1 MGKLKQGDF
10 MNFDTIIDE
19 ALKNKEAMQGS
30 FSGPIKR
37 HASKLRF
44 KTIMMKGEAHLQ
56 LESFE
61 GKKAFHE
68 NIAMSEAKAR
78 LSALMNEY
86 KQLFITFGS
95 ESYQVFNN
103 KGKFK
108 LLKAKTERAAKAQ
121 SHNKKKNYILEEG
134 ERIDFLIYLKVMSED
149 GKVYKSYYDKF
160 KQINKYLEI
169 FDKALEKVDT
179 SKKLRILDFGCGKAY
194 LTFAVYYYLKNIR
207 KLDFYIEGLDL
218 KEDVV
223 HDLNSIKDAL
233 HYEDIDFVCKD
244 IKDYSKT
251 DNIDIMLTL
260 HACDI
265 ATDIAI
271 KKAVDLNASLILSVP
286 CCQKELFPKI
296 KSNELEGI
304 LKHGIRKERVAA
316 IVTDSLRS
324 LYLEMHG
331 YKSEIIEF
339 IDMDH
344 TPKNLMIRAFK
355 DKANPLAK
363 AQYDSIKKLFNLE
376 NIFIEG

>member
-1 MGKLKQGDF
+1 
-10 MNFDTIIDE
+10 
-19 ALKNKEAMQGS
+19 
-30 FSGPIKR
+30 
-37 HASKLRF
+37 
-44 KTIMMKGEAHLQ
+44 
-56 LESFE
+56 
-61 GKKAFHE
+61 
-68 NIAMSEAKAR
+68 
-78 LSALMNEY
+78 
-86 KQLFITFGS
+86 
-95 ESYQVFNN
+95 
-103 KGKFK
+103 
-108 LLKAKTERAAKAQ
+108 
-121 SHNKKKNYILEEG
+121 
-134 ERIDFLIYLKVMSED
+134 MSED

-223 HDLNSIKDAL
+223 RDLNSIKDAL
-233 HYEDIDFVCKD
+233 HYEDMDFVCKD

-304 LKHGIRKERVAA
+304 LKHGILKERVAA

-363 AQYDSIKKLFNLE
+363 AQYDSIKKLFNLD

>member
-10 MNFDTIIDE
+10 MNFDCLIDT

-30 FSGPIKR
+30 FSGPINKN
-37 HASKLRF
+37 ASKLRF

-68 NIAMSEAKAR
+68 NIAMDEAKSR
-78 LSALMNEY
+78 LGALMNEY
-86 KQLFITFGS
+86 KQLFITLGS

-223 HDLNSIKDAL
+223 RDLNSIKDAL

-271 KKAVDLNASLILSVP
+271 KKAVDLNASLILSVL

-304 LKHGIRKERVAA
+304 LKHGILKERVAA